1 MEWLIIPGIVVGLV
15 ALLFGIGT
23 VLNIKTNW
31 GMDTLF
37 IASIVFGL
45 IAFLVAITACPI
57 TYYSTRTDALRMEAY
72 YEQIIT
78 PAIVEEYDDYVVVNS
93 TETAIWQA
101 GEMNLAEYNAY
112 LQSTRYWD
120 GVPII
125 GSAVFGPPEHL
136 KFVRVQ

>member
-15 ALLFGIGT
+15 VLLFGIGIAIG
-23 VLNIKTNW
+23 VKTNW
-31 GMDTLF
+31 DMDTFF
-37 IASIVFGL
+37 IASIIFSL
-45 IAFLVAITACPI
+45 FAFMVTIVACPI

-101 GEMNLAEYNAY
+101 GEMNLAGYNAY

-120 GVPII
+120 GVPVI
-125 GSAVFGPPEHL
+125 GSAVFGPPEQL